1 MTFSTALELGVPV
14 QVVIPDGT
22 VVIVQVPAEV
32 GPAAF
37 VGPET
42 VAVNANELPNTGV
55 EAFAVTT
62 GITVTKSTFVACA
75 RVVEVEAGE

>member
-1 MTFSTALELGVPV
+1 MTFSTAGGLNVLV

-22 VVIVQVPAEV
+22 VVIVQVPAEL

-42 VAVNANELPNTGV
+42 VAVNANELPNAGV
-55 EAFAVTT
+55 EEFEVTT
-62 GITVTKSTFVACA
+62 GRTVTEFT
-75 RVVEVEAGE
+75 